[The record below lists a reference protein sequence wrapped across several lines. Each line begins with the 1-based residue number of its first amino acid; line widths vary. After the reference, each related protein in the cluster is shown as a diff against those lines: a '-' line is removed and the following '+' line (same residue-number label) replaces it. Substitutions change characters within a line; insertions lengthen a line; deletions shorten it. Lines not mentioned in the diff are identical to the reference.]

1 MLLLEWKISLCT
13 QRVCV
18 FLSDNTHPWGA
29 TKSTAGTAQE
39 WFQCR
44 WSPTAEKYKS
54 CSTTHQTCLN
64 LIRNAFNLLLGR
76 ELLEISYSQTRSSLP
91 LFIST
96 EFQEQSAC
104 EQVEMGQGD
113 WNITP
118 HKNISDLKGKEH
130 KMNFHL
136 QLIEQT
142 SSFYLDKPLHSN
154 TSFLSPLCTIIIQP
168 DNCWDTCKTPDK
180 IHEYFIEV
188 GDHSWCFLPRNFDI
202 PLWKMQ
208 VSAWSEPMGNN
219 LFGCHSARQ
228 HSSSILV
235 CLLHV

>member
-1 MLLLEWKISLCT
+1 MQVLEEDLENHWLFFCATFPVMLLLEWKISLCT

-44 WSPTAEKYKS
+44 WSLTAEKYKS

-202 PLWKMQ
+202 PL
-208 VSAWSEPMGNN
+208 
-219 LFGCHSARQ
+219 
-228 HSSSILV
+228 
-235 CLLHV
+235 